1 MREEFRHHIPVSKA
15 KCLGYCL
22 FFTLLGVVFPVFLFA
37 EYKRGAHLDGRASL
51 LLLLSPVIVPFFGFL
66 AILYGKKVFD
76 PRSGLLITDEGIFN
90 NSGLFGGT
98 YVKWSE
104 VSAIHL
110 TSTNSGPKPLHHIEL
125 RTVRVGGFSTTELPS
140 LWKVFMSKAKI
151 EAGRGKIVIINQSLS
166 ASYEEVVEALRTHQP
181 RPIIDERKYY

>member
-1 MREEFRHHIPVSKA
+1 MREEFRHHIPISKL
-15 KCLGYCL
+15 KCLGASI
-22 FFTLLGVVFPVFLFA
+22 FFTLIGVVFPAFLFS
-37 EYKRGAHLDGRASL
+37 EYQHGARMDRRASL
-51 LLLLSPVIVPFFGFL
+51 LLVLSPVMVPCFGFL
-66 AILYGKKVFD
+66 AIMYGKKLFD
-76 PRSGLLITDEGIFN
+76 PRSGLLITDEGVFN

-125 RTVRVGGFSTTELPS
+125 RTERVGGFSTTELPS

-151 EAGRGKIVIINQSLS
+151 EAGRGKIVIVNQSLS
-166 ASYEEVVEALRTHQP
+166 ATYDEVVEALRAHQP